1 MSDLPLHL
9 VVAFAGLAAGIA
21 FGALAQRTNFCT
33 MGAIS
38 DAVVMD
44 DMRRL
49 RAWVAAIAVAML
61 GSNALHASGAVDLG
75 ASIYLSP
82 NLGWF
87 GAIVGGA
94 VFGFGM
100 VLAGGCGN
108 KSLVRAG
115 SGNLKSVVV
124 LILLGISAYATL
136 RGIVGAARVAS
147 WERTNLDLRSLGFAG
162 QGLPEILGVSRAAV
176 AAILGAALLAWCF
189 KDRAFRSSARDIA
202 AGLGIGALIVV
213 GWAIT
218 GVLGADDFEP
228 TPLASFTFVAPV
240 GDALVYLMFWTGSKI
255 TFGAATVAGV
265 TLGAGLAAKAA
276 GEWRLESFRDASDFL
291 RNATGAVMMGVGG
304 VSALGCTV
312 GQGLTGIS
320 TLAVGSFLALVGI
333 VAGAVLAL
341 KYLEEGTLR
350 GALRALTAR
359 G

>member
-1 MSDLPLHL
+1 MTDLSVHL
-9 VVAFAGLAAGIA
+9 LVALAGIAAGTA

-38 DAVVMD
+38 DAVVMG

-49 RAWVAAIAVAML
+49 RAWVAAIAVALL
-61 GSNALHASGAVDLG
+61 GATALHAAGAVDLG
-75 ASIYLSP
+75 KSIYLTP
-82 NLGWF
+82 NLGWS
-87 GAIVGGA
+87 GAIFGGA

-100 VLAGGCGN
+100 VLAGGCGQRN
-108 KSLVRAG
+108 LVRAG
-115 SGNLKSVVV
+115 AGNLKSWVV

-136 RGIVGAARVAS
+136 RGIVGAARVAT
-147 WERTNLDLRSLGFAG
+147 WETTNLDLRALGFAG
-162 QGLPEILGVSRAAV
+162 QGLPELLGVSRV
-176 AAILGAALLAWCF
+176 AIGAILAAALLAWCF
-189 KDRAFRSSARDIA
+189 KDREFRASARDVA
-202 AGLGIGALIVV
+202 AGLGIGASIVA

-265 TLGAGLAAKAA
+265 ILGAGLAAKAS
-276 GEWRLESFRDASDFL
+276 GTWRLESFRDTSDFL
-291 RNATGAVMMGVGG
+291 RTSTGAVMMGIGG

-312 GQGLTGIS
+312 GQGITGLS
-320 TLAVGSFLALVGI
+320 TLALGSFLAVVGI

-341 KYLEEGTLR
+341 KYLEEGSLA
-350 GALRALTAR
+350 GAVKALAAR

>member
-1 MSDLPLHL
+1 MSEIQLHL
-9 VVAFAGLAAGIA
+9 VVALAGSFAGIA

-49 RAWVAAIAVAML
+49 RAWVAAMAVAML
-61 GSNALHASGAVDLG
+61 GANALHAAGAVDLG
-75 ASIYLSP
+75 ASIYLTP

-87 GAIVGGA
+87 GAVAGGA
-94 VFGFGM
+94 LFGFGM

-115 SGNLKSVVV
+115 AGNLKSVVV

-136 RGIVGAARVAS
+136 RGIVGAARVGT
-147 WERTNLDLRSLGFAG
+147 WERSNLDLRGLGFKG
-162 QGLPEILGVSRAAV
+162 QGLPELLALPRAMLAALLGV
-176 AAILGAALLAWCF
+176 ALLAWCF
-189 KDRAFRSSARDIA
+189 KDRAFRSSPRDVF

-218 GVLGADDFEP
+218 GILGADDFEP

-240 GDALVYLMFWTGSKI
+240 GDALVYLMFWTGTKI
-255 TFGAATVAGV
+255 TFGVATVAGV
-265 TLGAGLAAKAA
+265 LLGAGLAAKAA
-276 GEWRLESFRDASDFL
+276 GEWRLESFRDPGDFL
-291 RNATGAVMMGVGG
+291 RNAAGAVMMGVGG

-320 TLAVGSFLALVGI
+320 TLAFGSFLALAGI

-341 KYLEEGTLR
+341 KYLEEGSLA
-350 GALRALTAR
+350 GAIKALAAR

>member
-1 MSDLPLHL
+1 MSEIQLHL
-9 VVAFAGLAAGIA
+9 VVALAGSFAGIA

-38 DAVVMD
+38 DAIVMD

-49 RAWVAAIAVAML
+49 RAWVAAIAVAIL
-61 GSNALHASGAVDLG
+61 GANALHATGTVDLRS
-75 ASIYLSP
+75 SIYLTP
-82 NLGWF
+82 NLGWL
-87 GAIVGGA
+87 GAVVGGA

-147 WERTNLDLRSLGFAG
+147 WERTNLDLRGLGFVN
-162 QGLPEILGVSRAAV
+162 QGLPELLGVSRAML
-176 AAILGAALLAWCF
+176 AALLGGALLAWCF
-189 KDRAFRSSARDIA
+189 KDRAFRASARDVA
-202 AGLGIGALIVV
+202 AGLGIGALIVA

-218 GVLGADDFEP
+218 GVLGKDDFES

-240 GDALVYLMFWTGSKI
+240 GDALVYLMFWTGTKI
-255 TFGAATVAGV
+255 TFGVATVAGV
-265 TLGAGLAAKAA
+265 LLGAGLAAKAA
-276 GEWRLESFRDASDFL
+276 REWRLESFRDAGDFL
-291 RNATGAVMMGVGG
+291 RNATGGLMMGVGG

-320 TLAVGSFLALVGI
+320 TLAVGSFLALAGI
-333 VAGAVLAL
+333 AAGAVLAL
-341 KYLEEGTLR
+341 KYLEEGSLA
-350 GALRALTAR
+350 GAIKALTAR

>member
-1 MSDLPLHL
+1 MSDFPLHL
-9 VVAFAGLAAGIA
+9 VVASAGLLAGTA

-38 DAVVMD
+38 DAVVLD
-44 DMRRL
+44 DTRRL
-49 RAWVAAIAVAML
+49 RAWIAAIAVAIL
-61 GSNALHASGAVDLG
+61 GANALHALGAIDLG
-75 ASIYLSP
+75 ASIYLTP

-87 GAIVGGA
+87 GAVFGGA
-94 VFGFGM
+94 LFGFGM

-124 LILLGISAYATL
+124 LILLGIFAYATL

-147 WERTNLDLRSLGFAG
+147 WERSNLDLRGLGFGG
-162 QGLPEILGVSRAAV
+162 QGLPELLGVSRAMLA
-176 AAILGAALLAWCF
+176 AALGVALLIWCL
-189 KDRAFRSSARDIA
+189 KDRAFRSSARDVA
-202 AGLGIGALIVV
+202 AGIGIGALIVV

-218 GVLGADDFEP
+218 GILGADDFEP
-228 TPLASFTFVAPV
+228 TPLASVTFVAPV
-240 GDALVYLMFWTGSKI
+240 GDALVYLMFWTGTKI
-255 TFGAATVAGV
+255 TFGVASVAGV
-265 TLGAGLAAKAA
+265 MLGAGLAAKAA
-276 GEWRLESFRDASDFL
+276 GEWRLESFRDTADFL
-291 RNATGAVMMGVGG
+291 RTASGAAMMGVGG

-320 TLAVGSFLALVGI
+320 TLAVGSFLALAGI
-333 VAGAVLAL
+333 VAGAILAL
-341 KYLEEGTLR
+341 KYLEEGSFA